1 METLDVD
8 DSAQEGAGERKEVA
22 VASDYLLKLEGI
34 KGDSLDA
41 KHRDEIEI
49 ESFSWGATQP
59 DGFASGGG
67 GPGKASFQD
76 IHFTTRVNVAS
87 PNLMVACASGQHIKE
102 ATLTVRKAGEDQREY
117 YIVKL
122 SDNVVSSY
130 HSGGSEGS
138 NALPVDQFSLN
149 FAKIEVEYKS
159 QRPDGSLGATAK
171 GGWDLKANKK
181 M

>member
-1 METLDVD
+1 
-8 DSAQEGAGERKEVA
+8 

-34 KGDSLDA
+34 KGESQDA
-41 KHRDEIEI
+41 KHKDEIEI

-59 DGFASGGG
+59 AVASGAGA
-67 GPGKASFQD
+67 GKVSFQD

-102 ATLTVRKAGEDQREY
+102 ATLTVRKAGRDQLEY

-122 SDNVVSSY
+122 SDNLVSSY
-130 HSGGSEGS
+130 QSGGYEA
-138 NALPVDQFSLN
+138 NVLPVDQFSLN
-149 FAKIEVEYKS
+149 FAQIEFEYKS
-159 QRPDGSLGATAK
+159 QKPDGTLGATVK

-181 M
+181 V